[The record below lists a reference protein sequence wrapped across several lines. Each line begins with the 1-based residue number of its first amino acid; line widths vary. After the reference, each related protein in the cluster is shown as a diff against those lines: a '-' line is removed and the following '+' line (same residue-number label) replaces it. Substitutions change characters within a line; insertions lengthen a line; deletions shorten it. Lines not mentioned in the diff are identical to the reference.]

1 MSERRPVS
9 ERRIQESMEPVARG
23 GADHELLLHAVRDAG
38 ACALKRFQKDQ
49 KVWRKSK
56 YHPVCEADIETN
68 TLLQERLMG
77 ARPSYGWLSEES
89 EDSAERL
96 DRRRTW
102 VVDPI
107 DGTNSYLKG
116 IPEFAV
122 SVALIEDGA
131 ALMGAVY
138 NPAREEMFEAVK
150 GAGARLNGANITV
163 SERADMAGLQ
173 ILASRSE
180 HREAGWPER
189 FQAENVCAMSSIA
202 YKLALVAN
210 GRFDAAASAWPKAD
224 WDICAGCLLVDEAG
238 GAITSIAGNELTF
251 NRERPL
257 HPTCLASNGHLHQAL
272 MMELSDWAER

>member
-1 MSERRPVS
+1 MSPRRG
-9 ERRIQESMEPVARG
+9 E
-23 GADHELLLHAVRDAG
+23 ADHELLLQAVREAG
-38 ACALKRFQKDQ
+38 ACALKRFQKEQ

-68 TLLQERLMG
+68 AVLRDRLMA
-77 ARPSYGWLSEES
+77 ARPGYGWLSEES

-96 DRRRTW
+96 ERRRTW

-116 IPEFAV
+116 LPEFAV
-122 SVALIEDGA
+122 SVALVEDGG
-131 ALMGAVY
+131 ALLGAVF
-138 NPAREEMFEAVK
+138 NPARDELFDAVK
-150 GAGARLNGANITV
+150 GGGACLNGAPIAV
-163 SERADMAGLQ
+163 SGEADLAQAQ

-189 FQAENVCAMSSIA
+189 FRAANVHAMSSIA
-202 YKLALVAN
+202 YKLALVAD

-224 WDICAGCLLVDEAG
+224 WDISAGCLLVAEAG
-238 GAITSIAGNELTF
+238 GTITSIAGKELTF

-257 HPTCLASNGHLHQAL
+257 HATCLASNGRLHQAL
-272 MMELSDWAER
+272 IAELGEWAEK

>member
-1 MSERRPVS
+1 MSERRVDGSLAPI
-9 ERRIQESMEPVARG
+9 ERG
-23 GADHELLLHAVRDAG
+23 GADHQLLLQAVRDAG
-38 ACALKRFQKDQ
+38 ACALKRFQKEQ

-77 ARPSYGWLSEES
+77 ARPDYGWLSEES
-89 EDSAERL
+89 EDSAQRL
-96 DRRRTW
+96 KRRRAW

-131 ALMGAVY
+131 ALLGAVY
-138 NPAREEMFEAVK
+138 NPAREELFEAVK
-150 GAGARLNGANITV
+150 GAGARLNGAGIRV
-163 SERADMAGLQ
+163 SERADLAGLQ

-189 FQAENVCAMSSIA
+189 FRAENVRAMSSIA
-202 YKLALVAN
+202 YKLALVAD

-224 WDICAGCLLVDEAG
+224 WDICAGCLLVEEAG
-238 GAITSIAGNELTF
+238 GAISSIA
-251 NRERPL
+251 
-257 HPTCLASNGHLHQAL
+257 
-272 MMELSDWAER
+272 